1 MTTGVRKS
9 SPPKGDAKRVDGRR
23 ERGRSSH
30 KRIVEAMMEL
40 IIGGDLAPSAARVA
54 EEAGIGLRTVF
65 RHFDDMDSLY
75 AEITATIT
83 ERVMPIAMAPYP
95 DQDWRAN
102 VRDLVRRRVRVF
114 ETTLPFRLA
123 ANIKRY
129 QSPFLMGQYGKVV
142 MLERELILRL
152 LPGDVL
158 TDRINVEALC
168 AALSFQTW
176 RTLRHDQGL
185 SAEEAGTVMMHMV
198 DTLLATLVP
207 MGSTA
212 PATQAPDKS

>member
-1 MTTGVRKS
+1 MTTGARKS
-9 SPPKGDAKRVDGRR
+9 GEAKSEPARIDGRR

-40 IIGGDLAPSAARVA
+40 IVAGDLAPSAARVA

-75 AEITATIT
+75 TEITATIT
-83 ERVMPIAMAPYP
+83 ERVMPIVMAPYP

-102 VRDLVRRRVRVF
+102 IRDMVRRRVRVF

-142 MLERELILRL
+142 MLERELLLRL
-152 LPGDVL
+152 LPGPVL
-158 TDRINVEALC
+158 SDRIAVEALC
-168 AALSFQTW
+168 AALSFQNW
-176 RTLRHDQGL
+176 RVLRHDQGL
-185 SAEEAGTVMMHMV
+185 SAEEAGTVTMHMAE
-198 DTLLATLVP
+198 TLMATI
-207 MGSTA
+207 GNA
-212 PATQAPDKS
+212 A

>member
-1 MTTGVRKS
+1 MSTGASKS
-9 SPPKGDAKRVDGRR
+9 IAPNAEPARVDGRR

-40 IIGGDLAPSAARVA
+40 IVGGDLAPSAARVA

-83 ERVMPIAMAPYP
+83 EQVMPIVFAPYP
-95 DQDWRAN
+95 DQSWRAN
-102 VRDLVRRRVRVF
+102 IRELVRRRIRVF

-129 QSPFLMGQYGKVV
+129 QSPFLMGQYSKVV

-152 LPGDVL
+152 LPGHVL
-158 TDRINVEALC
+158 SDRINVEALC
-168 AALSFQTW
+168 AALSFQNW
-176 RTLRHDQGL
+176 RVLRHDQSL
-185 SAEEAGTVMMHMV
+185 SVEDAGTVMGQMV
-198 DTLLATLVP
+198 DALIATIAD
-207 MGSTA
+207 TE
-212 PATQAPDKS
+212 

>member
-1 MTTGVRKS
+1 MTTRVQKS
-9 SPPKGDAKRVDGRR
+9 GEPKAEPKRVDGRR

-40 IIGGDLAPSAARVA
+40 IVGGDLSPSAARVA

-83 ERVMPIAMAPYP
+83 ERVMPIVIAPYP
-95 DQDWRAN
+95 DQLWRAN
-102 VRDLVRRRVRVF
+102 IRDLVRRRIRVF

-129 QSPFLMGQYGKVV
+129 QSPFLMGQYSKVV

-152 LPGDVL
+152 LPGPVL
-158 TDRINVEALC
+158 TDRITVEALC
-168 AALSFQTW
+168 AALSFQNW

-185 SAEEAGTVMMHMV
+185 SVEDAGTVMGQMV
-198 DTLLATLVP
+198 DALIATIIEE
-207 MGSTA
+207 A
-212 PATQAPDKS
+212 

>member
-1 MTTGVRKS
+1 
-9 SPPKGDAKRVDGRR
+9 
-23 ERGRSSH
+23 
-30 KRIVEAMMEL
+30 
-40 IIGGDLAPSAARVA
+40 
-54 EEAGIGLRTVF
+54 
-65 RHFDDMDSLY
+65 
-75 AEITATIT
+75 
-83 ERVMPIAMAPYP
+83 MPIAMAPYP

-102 VRDLVRRRVRVF
+102 VRDLVQRRVRVF